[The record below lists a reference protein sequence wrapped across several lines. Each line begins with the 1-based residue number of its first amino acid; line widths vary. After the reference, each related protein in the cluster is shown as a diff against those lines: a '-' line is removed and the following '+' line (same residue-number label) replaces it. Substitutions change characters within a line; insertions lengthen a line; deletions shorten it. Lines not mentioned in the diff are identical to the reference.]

1 MSLFS
6 WFSRKPAPPKP
17 RPAAEPSGLLNAD
30 ATVPLSPGR
39 LGKPLLEPVPPEH
52 AANRKNERMERRE
65 LLYTV
70 VRDAMVRAGVLSA
83 SYKFKVLSL
92 DQRGRQFLVMMD
104 LAREYGGETVR
115 LSEIEAL
122 IAQTAKTRYDILVTA
137 VYWRIND
144 HVAVGIPQKGVAPL
158 GASLQ
163 GTPAPAVRRPAPVV
177 ASPTPPANSAPTLA
191 PARVAAAAPAATAA
205 APLARP
211 AAPVLAASA
220 PVAAAAPV
228 AAPAFPPIRPAA
240 PTLASQATAPA
251 PLLPATPAPVAAP
264 APAARPAPRYEPIEA
279 DEVAAFKR
287 ALANAAGASAAA
299 APAAAAAKPGVPV
312 RSGPL
317 LPASHPTGFED
328 TEMPGSD
335 GPSPDLSST
344 QYGEL
349 N

>member
-6 WFSRKPAPPKP
+6 WFSRKPSPSKP
-17 RPAAEPSGLLNAD
+17 RSPIEPSGLLNAD
-30 ATVPLSPGR
+30 ATVPLAVGR
-39 LGKPLLEPVPPEH
+39 NPALEPRPVEH

-104 LAREYGGETVR
+104 LAREFGGETVR

-122 IAQTAKTRYDILVTA
+122 IAQTAKARYDILVTA

-144 HVAVGIPQKGVAPL
+144 HVAVGIPQKGIAPL
-158 GASLQ
+158 GAYLPS
-163 GTPAPAVRRPAPVV
+163 
-177 ASPTPPANSAPTLA
+177 AS
-191 PARVAAAAPAATAA
+191 AAPAAPGVPVRAA
-205 APLARP
+205 APVAPSLRP
-211 AAPVLAASA
+211 AAPVA
-220 PVAAAAPV
+220 PLAAAAPPV
-228 AAPAFPPIRPAA
+228 RPAPIA
-240 PTLASQATAPA
+240 QARPDASA
-251 PLLPATPAPVAAP
+251 V
-264 APAARPAPRYEPIEA
+264 RPAPRYEPIEA

-287 ALANAAGASAAA
+287 ALSDAAGARA
-299 APAAAAAKPGVPV
+299 APAAASKPGVPL

-317 LPASHPTGFED
+317 LPPSRPTGFED
-328 TEMPGSD
+328 TVMPGAD
-335 GPSPDLSST
+335 GASPDLSST
-344 QYGEL
+344 QYGDL

>member
-6 WFSRKPAPPKP
+6 WFSRKPTPPKP
-17 RPAAEPSGLLNAD
+17 RPMAEQPSGLLNAD

-39 LGKPLLEPVPPEH
+39 PGRPMAEALPPEH

-144 HVAVGIPQKGVAPL
+144 HVAVGIPQKGVAPQ

-163 GTPAPAVRRPAPVV
+163 GAPPLARRPLP
-177 ASPTPPANSAPTLA
+177 
-191 PARVAAAAPAATAA
+191 AAAAPAP
-205 APLARP
+205 APVTARP
-211 AAPVLAASA
+211 AVPV
-220 PVAAAAPV
+220 PVAAATAPAALRPPVAAPVHAPV
-228 AAPAFPPIRPAA
+228 AAPAGPVSAPAA
-240 PTLASQATAPA
+240 PL
-251 PLLPATPAPVAAP
+251 
-264 APAARPAPRYEPIEA
+264 APAAAPRAAPRYEPIEA

-287 ALANAAGASAAA
+287 ALATAAGSAAA
-299 APAAAAAKPGVPV
+299 APAAAAKPGVPV

-317 LPASHPTGFED
+317 LPPSSQPTGFED

-335 GPSPDLSST
+335 SPAPDLSST

>member
-6 WFSRKPAPPKP
+6 WFSRKPAPPKAKP
-17 RPAAEPSGLLNAD
+17 RSAGAEPSGLLNAD
-30 ATVPLSPGR
+30 ATVPLAPGR
-39 LGKPLLEPVPPEH
+39 PGQPLLQPVPPEH

-70 VRDAMVRAGVLSA
+70 VRDAMVRAGVRSA

-104 LAREYGGETVR
+104 LAREYGGETAR

-144 HVAVGIPQKGVAPL
+144 HVAVGLPQKGITPTTVPSAVAP
-158 GASLQ
+158 Q
-163 GTPAPAVRRPAPVV
+163 GVVRKPVPAPA
-177 ASPTPPANSAPTLA
+177 
-191 PARVAAAAPAATAA
+191 
-205 APLARP
+205 P
-211 AAPVLAASA
+211 AAPA
-220 PVAAAAPV
+220 PVAASASSLLF
-228 AAPAFPPIRPAA
+228 PAEPAA
-240 PTLASQATAPA
+240 RFPTTPTALGRTPSGTTAPA
-251 PLLPATPAPVAAP
+251 PLLPASNTGPAPLAP
-264 APAARPAPRYEPIEA
+264 ASAPARFEPIEA

-287 ALANAAGASAAA
+287 ALADAAGRAPV
-299 APAAAAAKPGVPV
+299 APAAAARPGVAV

-317 LPASHPTGFED
+317 LPPSHSTDFAD

-335 GPSPDLSST
+335 GQSTALSTT

>member
-1 MSLFS
+1 M
-6 WFSRKPAPPKP
+6 P
-17 RPAAEPSGLLNAD
+17 RPQGAAQGESQAFLPPD
-30 ATVPLSPGR
+30 ATVPLGGGR
-39 LGKPLLEPVPPEH
+39 PIPPAASR
-52 AANRKNERMERRE
+52 AANRKNERIERRE

-92 DQRGRQFLVMMD
+92 DQQGRQFLVMID
-104 LAREYGGETVR
+104 LAREYGGETAR

-144 HVAVGIPQKGVAPL
+144 HVAVGLPQKGITPTPVPSAAAP
-158 GASLQ
+158 Q
-163 GTPAPAVRRPAPVV
+163 GVVRKPVPAPV
-177 ASPTPPANSAPTLA
+177 
-191 PARVAAAAPAATAA
+191 
-205 APLARP
+205 P
-211 AAPVLAASA
+211 AAP
-220 PVAAAAPV
+220 APV
-228 AAPAFPPIRPAA
+228 AAPASSLLFPAEPAA
-240 PTLASQATAPA
+240 RFPTTPTALGRTPSGTTAPA
-251 PLLPATPAPVAAP
+251 PLLPASNTGPAPLAP
-264 APAARPAPRYEPIEA
+264 ASAPARFEPIEA

-287 ALANAAGASAAA
+287 ALADAAGRAPV
-299 APAAAAAKPGVPV
+299 APAAAARPGVAV

-317 LPASHPTGFED
+317 LPPSHSTDFAD

-335 GPSPDLSST
+335 GQSTALSTT

>member
-30 ATVPLSPGR
+30 ATVPLHPGR
-39 LGKPLLEPVPPEH
+39 MGKPLVEPPPPEH

-144 HVAVGIPQKGVAPL
+144 HVAVGIPQKGVAPQ
-158 GASLQ
+158 GAALPV
-163 GTPAPAVRRPAPVV
+163 PA
-177 ASPTPPANSAPTLA
+177 
-191 PARVAAAAPAATAA
+191 
-205 APLARP
+205 
-211 AAPVLAASA
+211 A
-220 PVAAAAPV
+220 PVAAAPV
-228 AAPAFPPIRPAA
+228 RKP
-240 PTLASQATAPA
+240 
-251 PLLPATPAPVAAP
+251 PVAAP
-264 APAARPAPRYEPIEA
+264 APVVAPANPIFPIASAPAPAPAPTAAPVAAAPQRPASPPLVAAAPSRPPVAAPVGEQRPAPRFEPIEA

-287 ALANAAGASAAA
+287 ALANAAGATA
-299 APAAAAAKPGVPV
+299 APAAAAKPGVPV

-317 LPASHPTGFED
+317 LPPAQPTGFED
-328 TEMPGSD
+328 TEMPGADS
-335 GPSPDLSST
+335 PSPDLSST

-349 N
+349 R

>member
-30 ATVPLSPGR
+30 ATVPLHPGR
-39 LGKPLLEPVPPEH
+39 SGKPLVEPPPPEH

-144 HVAVGIPQKGVAPL
+144 HVAVGIPQKGVAPQ
-158 GASLQ
+158 GAALPV
-163 GTPAPAVRRPAPVV
+163 PA
-177 ASPTPPANSAPTLA
+177 
-191 PARVAAAAPAATAA
+191 
-205 APLARP
+205 
-211 AAPVLAASA
+211 A
-220 PVAAAAPV
+220 PVAAAPV
-228 AAPAFPPIRPAA
+228 RRP
-240 PTLASQATAPA
+240 
-251 PLLPATPAPVAAP
+251 PVAAP
-264 APAARPAPRYEPIEA
+264 APVVAPANPIFPIASAPAPAPVAAAPQRPAAPPVIAAPARPPVAAPVGEQRPAPRFEPIEA

-287 ALANAAGASAAA
+287 ALANAAGATA
-299 APAAAAAKPGVPV
+299 APAAAAKPGVPV

-317 LPASHPTGFED
+317 LPPAQPTGFED
-328 TEMPGSD
+328 TEMPGADS
-335 GPSPDLSST
+335 PSPDLSST

-349 N
+349 R

>member
-6 WFSRKPAPPKP
+6 WFSRKPAPPKAKP
-17 RPAAEPSGLLNAD
+17 RSAGAEPSGLLNAD
-30 ATVPLSPGR
+30 ATVPLAPGR
-39 LGKPLLEPVPPEH
+39 PGQPLLQPVPPEH

-104 LAREYGGETVR
+104 LAREYGGETAR

-144 HVAVGIPQKGVAPL
+144 HVAVGLPQKGITPTPVPSAAAP
-158 GASLQ
+158 Q
-163 GTPAPAVRRPAPVV
+163 GVVRKPVPAPV
-177 ASPTPPANSAPTLA
+177 P
-191 PARVAAAAPAATAA
+191 
-205 APLARP
+205 
-211 AAPVLAASA
+211 AASA
-220 PVAAAAPV
+220 PVAA
-228 AAPAFPPIRPAA
+228 PASSLLFPAEPAA
-240 PTLASQATAPA
+240 RFPTTPTALGRTPSGTTAPA
-251 PLLPATPAPVAAP
+251 PLLPASNTGPAPLAP
-264 APAARPAPRYEPIEA
+264 ASAPARFEPIEA

-287 ALANAAGASAAA
+287 ALADAAGRAPV
-299 APAAAAAKPGVPV
+299 APAAAARPGVAV

-317 LPASHPTGFED
+317 LPPSHSTDFAD

-335 GPSPDLSST
+335 GQSTALSTT

>member
-17 RPAAEPSGLLNAD
+17 RPTAASETSGLLNAD
-30 ATVPLSPGR
+30 ATVPLAAGR
-39 LGKPLLEPVPPEH
+39 QGKPILDPVPPEH

-144 HVAVGIPQKGVAPL
+144 HVAVGIPQKGIAPL
-158 GASLQ
+158 GASLPL
-163 GTPAPAVRRPAPVV
+163 GTQAPAAAVRRPLPPVSAP
-177 ASPTPPANSAPTLA
+177 APLTATPAAPLSRPTP
-191 PARVAAAAPAATAA
+191 ARPAATAH
-205 APLARP
+205 
-211 AAPVLAASA
+211 V
-220 PVAAAAPV
+220 
-228 AAPAFPPIRPAA
+228 
-240 PTLASQATAPA
+240 ATAPA
-251 PLLPATPAPVAAP
+251 PLTGTV
-264 APAARPAPRYEPIEA
+264 APRPPTPVDYEATRPVPRFEPIEA

-287 ALANAAGASAAA
+287 ALADAAGTNP
-299 APAAAAAKPGVPV
+299 APVTPARPGGAPV
-312 RSGPL
+312 RSGPIR
-317 LPASHPTGFED
+317 PRPPHATGFED
-328 TEMPGSD
+328 TEMPGAEER
-335 GPSPDLSST
+335 GPDLSST

-349 N
+349 R

>member
-6 WFSRKPAPPKP
+6 WFSRKPAPPKAKP
-17 RPAAEPSGLLNAD
+17 RSAGAEPSGLLNAD
-30 ATVPLSPGR
+30 ATVPLAPGR
-39 LGKPLLEPVPPEH
+39 PGQPLLQPVPPEH

-104 LAREYGGETVR
+104 LAREYGGETAR

-144 HVAVGIPQKGVAPL
+144 HVAVGLPQKGITPTTVPSAAAP
-158 GASLQ
+158 Q
-163 GTPAPAVRRPAPVV
+163 GVVRKPVPAPAPTAP
-177 ASPTPPANSAPTLA
+177 
-191 PARVAAAAPAATAA
+191 
-205 APLARP
+205 
-211 AAPVLAASA
+211 
-220 PVAAAAPV
+220 APV
-228 AAPAFPPIRPAA
+228 AAPASSLLFPAEPAA
-240 PTLASQATAPA
+240 RFPTTPTALGRTPSGTTAPA
-251 PLLPATPAPVAAP
+251 PLLPASNTGPAPLAP
-264 APAARPAPRYEPIEA
+264 ASGPARFEPIEA

-287 ALANAAGASAAA
+287 ALADAAGRAPV
-299 APAAAAAKPGVPV
+299 APAAAARPGVAV

-317 LPASHPTGFED
+317 LPPSHSTDFAD

-335 GPSPDLSST
+335 GQSTALSTT

-349 N
+349 K

>member
-6 WFSRKPAPPKP
+6 WFSRKPAPPKAKP
-17 RPAAEPSGLLNAD
+17 RSAGAEPSGLLNAD
-30 ATVPLSPGR
+30 ATVPLAPGR
-39 LGKPLLEPVPPEH
+39 PGQPLLQPVPPEH

-104 LAREYGGETVR
+104 LAREYGGETAR

-144 HVAVGIPQKGVAPL
+144 RVAVGLPQKGITPTPVPSAAAP
-158 GASLQ
+158 Q
-163 GTPAPAVRRPAPVV
+163 GVVRKPVPAPV
-177 ASPTPPANSAPTLA
+177 P
-191 PARVAAAAPAATAA
+191 
-205 APLARP
+205 
-211 AAPVLAASA
+211 AASA
-220 PVAAAAPV
+220 PVAA
-228 AAPAFPPIRPAA
+228 PASSLLFPAEPAA
-240 PTLASQATAPA
+240 RFPTTPTALGRTPSGTTAPA
-251 PLLPATPAPVAAP
+251 PLLPASNTGPAPLAP
-264 APAARPAPRYEPIEA
+264 ASGPARFEPIEA

-287 ALANAAGASAAA
+287 ALADAAGRAPV
-299 APAAAAAKPGVPV
+299 APAAAARPGVAV

-317 LPASHPTGFED
+317 LPPSHSTDFAD

-335 GPSPDLSST
+335 GQSTALSTT

>member
-6 WFSRKPAPPKP
+6 WFSRKPAPPKAKP
-17 RPAAEPSGLLNAD
+17 RSAGAEPSGLLNAD
-30 ATVPLSPGR
+30 ATVPLAPGR
-39 LGKPLLEPVPPEH
+39 PGQPLHQPVPPEH

-104 LAREYGGETVR
+104 LAREYGGETAR

-144 HVAVGIPQKGVAPL
+144 HVAVGLPQKGITPTTVPSAAAP
-158 GASLQ
+158 Q
-163 GTPAPAVRRPAPVV
+163 GVVRKPVPAPV
-177 ASPTPPANSAPTLA
+177 
-191 PARVAAAAPAATAA
+191 
-205 APLARP
+205 P
-211 AAPVLAASA
+211 AAP
-220 PVAAAAPV
+220 APV
-228 AAPAFPPIRPAA
+228 AAPASSLLFPAEPAA
-240 PTLASQATAPA
+240 RFPTTPTALGRTPSGTTAPA
-251 PLLPATPAPVAAP
+251 PLLPASNTGPAPLAP
-264 APAARPAPRYEPIEA
+264 ASAPARFEPIEA

-287 ALANAAGASAAA
+287 ALADAAGRAPV
-299 APAAAAAKPGVPV
+299 APAAAARPGVAV

-317 LPASHPTGFED
+317 LPPSHSTDFAD

-335 GPSPDLSST
+335 GQSTALSTT

>member
-6 WFSRKPAPPKP
+6 WFSRKPAPPKAKP
-17 RPAAEPSGLLNAD
+17 RSAGAEPSGLLNAD
-30 ATVPLSPGR
+30 ATVPLAPGR
-39 LGKPLLEPVPPEH
+39 PGQPLLQPVPPEH

-104 LAREYGGETVR
+104 LAREYGGETAR

-144 HVAVGIPQKGVAPL
+144 HVAVGLPQKGITPTTVPSAAAP
-158 GASLQ
+158 Q
-163 GTPAPAVRRPAPVV
+163 GVVRKPVPAPV
-177 ASPTPPANSAPTLA
+177 
-191 PARVAAAAPAATAA
+191 
-205 APLARP
+205 P
-211 AAPVLAASA
+211 AAP
-220 PVAAAAPV
+220 APV
-228 AAPAFPPIRPAA
+228 AAPASSLLFPAEPAA
-240 PTLASQATAPA
+240 RFPTTPTALGRTPSGTTAPA
-251 PLLPATPAPVAAP
+251 PLLPASNTGPAPLAP
-264 APAARPAPRYEPIEA
+264 ASGPARFEPIEA

-287 ALANAAGASAAA
+287 ALADAAGRAPV
-299 APAAAAAKPGVPV
+299 APAAAARPGVAV

-317 LPASHPTGFED
+317 LPPSHSTDFAD

-335 GPSPDLSST
+335 GQSTALSTT

>member
-6 WFSRKPAPPKP
+6 WFSRKPAPPKAKP
-17 RPAAEPSGLLNAD
+17 RSAGAEPSGLLNAD
-30 ATVPLSPGR
+30 ATVPLAPGR
-39 LGKPLLEPVPPEH
+39 PGQPLLQPVPPEH

-104 LAREYGGETVR
+104 LAREYGGETAR

-144 HVAVGIPQKGVAPL
+144 HVAVGLPQKGITSTPVPSAAAP
-158 GASLQ
+158 Q
-163 GTPAPAVRRPAPVV
+163 GVVRKPVPAPA
-177 ASPTPPANSAPTLA
+177 
-191 PARVAAAAPAATAA
+191 
-205 APLARP
+205 P
-211 AAPVLAASA
+211 AAP
-220 PVAAAAPV
+220 APV
-228 AAPAFPPIRPAA
+228 AAPASSLLFPAEPAA
-240 PTLASQATAPA
+240 RFPTTPTALGRTPSGTTAPA
-251 PLLPATPAPVAAP
+251 PLLPASNTGPAPLAP
-264 APAARPAPRYEPIEA
+264 ASGPARFEPIEA

-287 ALANAAGASAAA
+287 ALADAAGRAPV
-299 APAAAAAKPGVPV
+299 APAAAARPGVAV

-317 LPASHPTGFED
+317 LPPSHSTDFAD

-335 GPSPDLSST
+335 GQSTALSTT

>member
-6 WFSRKPAPPKP
+6 WFSRKPAPPKAKP
-17 RPAAEPSGLLNAD
+17 RSAGAEPSGLLNAD
-30 ATVPLSPGR
+30 ATVPLAPGR
-39 LGKPLLEPVPPEH
+39 PGQPLLQPVPPEH

-92 DQRGRQFLVMMD
+92 HQRGRQFLVMMD
-104 LAREYGGETVR
+104 LAREYGGETAR

-144 HVAVGIPQKGVAPL
+144 HVAVGLPQKGITPTPVPSAAAP
-158 GASLQ
+158 Q
-163 GTPAPAVRRPAPVV
+163 GVVRKPVPAPA
-177 ASPTPPANSAPTLA
+177 
-191 PARVAAAAPAATAA
+191 
-205 APLARP
+205 P
-211 AAPVLAASA
+211 AAP
-220 PVAAAAPV
+220 APV
-228 AAPAFPPIRPAA
+228 AAPASSLLFPAEPAA
-240 PTLASQATAPA
+240 RFPTTPTALGRTPSGTTAPA
-251 PLLPATPAPVAAP
+251 PLLPASNTGPAPLAP
-264 APAARPAPRYEPIEA
+264 ASAPARFEPIEA

-287 ALANAAGASAAA
+287 ALADAAGRAPV
-299 APAAAAAKPGVPV
+299 APAAAARPGVAV

-317 LPASHPTGFED
+317 LPPSHSTDFAD

-335 GPSPDLSST
+335 GQSTALSTT

>member
-6 WFSRKPAPPKP
+6 WFSRKPAPPKAKP
-17 RPAAEPSGLLNAD
+17 RSAGAEPSGLLNAD
-30 ATVPLSPGR
+30 ATVPLASGRPGQ
-39 LGKPLLEPVPPEH
+39 PLLQPVPPEH

-104 LAREYGGETVR
+104 LAREYGGETAR

-144 HVAVGIPQKGVAPL
+144 HVAVGLPQKGITPTPVPSAAAP
-158 GASLQ
+158 Q
-163 GTPAPAVRRPAPVV
+163 GVVRKPVPAPA
-177 ASPTPPANSAPTLA
+177 
-191 PARVAAAAPAATAA
+191 
-205 APLARP
+205 P
-211 AAPVLAASA
+211 AAP
-220 PVAAAAPV
+220 APV
-228 AAPAFPPIRPAA
+228 AAPASSLLFPAEPAA
-240 PTLASQATAPA
+240 RFPTTPTALGRTPSGTTAPA
-251 PLLPATPAPVAAP
+251 PLLPASNTGPAPLAP
-264 APAARPAPRYEPIEA
+264 ASAPARFEPIEA

-287 ALANAAGASAAA
+287 ALADAAGRAPV
-299 APAAAAAKPGVPV
+299 APAAAARPGVAV

-317 LPASHPTGFED
+317 LPPSHSTDFAD

-335 GPSPDLSST
+335 GQSTALSTT

>member
-6 WFSRKPAPPKP
+6 WFSRKPAPPKAKP
-17 RPAAEPSGLLNAD
+17 RSAGAEPSGLLNAD
-30 ATVPLSPGR
+30 ATVPLAPGR
-39 LGKPLLEPVPPEH
+39 PGQPLLQPVPPEH

-70 VRDAMVRAGVLSA
+70 VRDAMVRAGVRSA

-104 LAREYGGETVR
+104 LAREYGGETAR

-144 HVAVGIPQKGVAPL
+144 HVAVGLPQKGITPTPVPSAAAP
-158 GASLQ
+158 Q
-163 GTPAPAVRRPAPVV
+163 GVVRKPVPAPA
-177 ASPTPPANSAPTLA
+177 
-191 PARVAAAAPAATAA
+191 
-205 APLARP
+205 P
-211 AAPVLAASA
+211 AAP
-220 PVAAAAPV
+220 APV
-228 AAPAFPPIRPAA
+228 AAPASSLLFPAEPAA
-240 PTLASQATAPA
+240 RFPTTPTALGRTPSGTTAPA
-251 PLLPATPAPVAAP
+251 PLLPASNTGPAPLAP
-264 APAARPAPRYEPIEA
+264 ASAPARFEPIEA

-287 ALANAAGASAAA
+287 ALADAAGRAPV
-299 APAAAAAKPGVPV
+299 APAAAARPGVAV

-317 LPASHPTGFED
+317 LPPSHSTDFAD

-335 GPSPDLSST
+335 GQSTALSTT

>member
-6 WFSRKPAPPKP
+6 WFSRKPAPPKAKP
-17 RPAAEPSGLLNAD
+17 RSAGAEPSGLLNAD
-30 ATVPLSPGR
+30 ATVPLAPGR
-39 LGKPLLEPVPPEH
+39 PGQPLLQPVPPEH

-104 LAREYGGETVR
+104 LVREYGGETAR

-144 HVAVGIPQKGVAPL
+144 HVAVGLPQKGITPTTVPSAAAP
-158 GASLQ
+158 Q
-163 GTPAPAVRRPAPVV
+163 GVVRKPVPAPV
-177 ASPTPPANSAPTLA
+177 
-191 PARVAAAAPAATAA
+191 
-205 APLARP
+205 P
-211 AAPVLAASA
+211 AAP
-220 PVAAAAPV
+220 APV
-228 AAPAFPPIRPAA
+228 AAPASSLLFPAEPAA
-240 PTLASQATAPA
+240 RFPTTPTALGRTPSGTTAPA
-251 PLLPATPAPVAAP
+251 PLLPASNTGPAPLAP
-264 APAARPAPRYEPIEA
+264 ASGPARFEPIEA

-287 ALANAAGASAAA
+287 ALADAAGRAPV
-299 APAAAAAKPGVPV
+299 APAAAARPGVAV

-317 LPASHPTGFED
+317 LPPSQSTDFAD

-335 GPSPDLSST
+335 GQSTALSTT

>member
-6 WFSRKPAPPKP
+6 WFSRKPAPPKAKP
-17 RPAAEPSGLLNAD
+17 RSAGAEPSGLLNAD
-30 ATVPLSPGR
+30 ATVPLAPGR
-39 LGKPLLEPVPPEH
+39 PGQPLLQPVPPEH

-104 LAREYGGETVR
+104 LAREYGGETAR

-144 HVAVGIPQKGVAPL
+144 HVAVGLPQKGITSTPVPSAAAP
-158 GASLQ
+158 Q
-163 GTPAPAVRRPAPVV
+163 GVVRKPVPAPA
-177 ASPTPPANSAPTLA
+177 
-191 PARVAAAAPAATAA
+191 
-205 APLARP
+205 P
-211 AAPVLAASA
+211 AAP
-220 PVAAAAPV
+220 APV
-228 AAPAFPPIRPAA
+228 AAPASSLLFPAEPAA
-240 PTLASQATAPA
+240 RFPTTPTALGRTPSGTTAPA
-251 PLLPATPAPVAAP
+251 PLLPASNTGPAPLAP
-264 APAARPAPRYEPIEA
+264 ASAPARFEPIEA

-287 ALANAAGASAAA
+287 ALADAAGRAPV
-299 APAAAAAKPGVPV
+299 APAAAARPGVAV

-317 LPASHPTGFED
+317 LPPSHSTDFAD

-335 GPSPDLSST
+335 GQSTALSTT

>member
-6 WFSRKPAPPKP
+6 WFSRKPAPPKAKP
-17 RPAAEPSGLLNAD
+17 RSAGAEPSGLLNAD
-30 ATVPLSPGR
+30 ATVPLAPGR
-39 LGKPLLEPVPPEH
+39 PGQPLLQPVPPEH

-65 LLYTV
+65 LLYAV

-104 LAREYGGETVR
+104 LAREYGGETAR

-144 HVAVGIPQKGVAPL
+144 HVAVGLPQKGITPTTVPSAAAP
-158 GASLQ
+158 Q
-163 GTPAPAVRRPAPVV
+163 GVVRKPVPAPV
-177 ASPTPPANSAPTLA
+177 
-191 PARVAAAAPAATAA
+191 
-205 APLARP
+205 P
-211 AAPVLAASA
+211 AAP
-220 PVAAAAPV
+220 APV
-228 AAPAFPPIRPAA
+228 AAPASSLLFPAEPAA
-240 PTLASQATAPA
+240 RFPTTPTALGRTPSGTTAPA
-251 PLLPATPAPVAAP
+251 PLLPASNTGPAPLAP
-264 APAARPAPRYEPIEA
+264 ASAPARFEPIEA

-287 ALANAAGASAAA
+287 ALADAAGRAPL
-299 APAAAAAKPGVPV
+299 APAAAARPGVAV

-317 LPASHPTGFED
+317 LPPSHSTDFAD

-335 GPSPDLSST
+335 GQSTALSTT

>member
-6 WFSRKPAPPKP
+6 WFSRKPAPPKAKP
-17 RPAAEPSGLLNAD
+17 RSAGAEPSGLLNAD
-30 ATVPLSPGR
+30 ATVPLAPGR
-39 LGKPLLEPVPPEH
+39 PGQPLLQPVPPEH

-104 LAREYGGETVR
+104 LAREYGGETAR

-144 HVAVGIPQKGVAPL
+144 HVAVGLPQKGITPTTVPSAAAP
-158 GASLQ
+158 Q
-163 GTPAPAVRRPAPVV
+163 GVVRKPVPAPV
-177 ASPTPPANSAPTLA
+177 
-191 PARVAAAAPAATAA
+191 
-205 APLARP
+205 P
-211 AAPVLAASA
+211 AAP
-220 PVAAAAPV
+220 APV
-228 AAPAFPPIRPAA
+228 AAPASSLLFPAEPAA
-240 PTLASQATAPA
+240 RFPTTPTALGRTPSGTTAPA
-251 PLLPATPAPVAAP
+251 PLLPASNTGPAPLAP
-264 APAARPAPRYEPIEA
+264 ASGPARFEPIEA

-287 ALANAAGASAAA
+287 ALADAAGRAPV
-299 APAAAAAKPGVPV
+299 APAAAARPGVAV

-317 LPASHPTGFED
+317 LPPSHSSDFAD

-335 GPSPDLSST
+335 GQSTALSTT

>member
-6 WFSRKPAPPKP
+6 WFSRKPAPPKAKP
-17 RPAAEPSGLLNAD
+17 RSAGAEPSGLLNAD
-30 ATVPLSPGR
+30 ATVPLAPGR
-39 LGKPLLEPVPPEH
+39 PGQPLLQPVPPEH
-52 AANRKNERMERRE
+52 AAHRKNERMERRE

-104 LAREYGGETVR
+104 LAREYGGETAR

-144 HVAVGIPQKGVAPL
+144 HVAVGLPQKGITPTTVPSAAAP
-158 GASLQ
+158 Q
-163 GTPAPAVRRPAPVV
+163 GVVRKPVPAPV
-177 ASPTPPANSAPTLA
+177 
-191 PARVAAAAPAATAA
+191 
-205 APLARP
+205 P
-211 AAPVLAASA
+211 AAP
-220 PVAAAAPV
+220 APV
-228 AAPAFPPIRPAA
+228 AAPASSLLFPAEPAA
-240 PTLASQATAPA
+240 RFPTTPTALGRTPSGTTAPA
-251 PLLPATPAPVAAP
+251 PLLPASNTGPAPLAP
-264 APAARPAPRYEPIEA
+264 ASAPARFEPIEA

-287 ALANAAGASAAA
+287 ALADAAGRAPV
-299 APAAAAAKPGVPV
+299 APAAAARPGVAV

-317 LPASHPTGFED
+317 LPPSHSTDFAD

-335 GPSPDLSST
+335 GQSTALSTT

>member
-6 WFSRKPAPPKP
+6 WFTRKPTPAKP
-17 RPAAEPSGLLNAD
+17 RSPAEPSGLLNAD
-30 ATVPLSPGR
+30 ATVPLQAGR
-39 LGKPLLEPVPPEH
+39 QGKPLVQPLAPEH

-122 IAQTAKTRYDILVTA
+122 IAQTAKTRYDILVTS

-158 GASLQ
+158 GAALPP
-163 GTPAPAVRRPAPVV
+163 PAAAAAVRRPPLGMPATSPSSLAPKAAPVG
-177 ASPTPPANSAPTLA
+177 APLPPIRPSAPI
-191 PARVAAAAPAATAA
+191 PAA
-205 APLARP
+205 APLRP
-211 AAPVLAASA
+211 I
-220 PVAAAAPV
+220 AAAEPL
-228 AAPAFPPIRPAA
+228 A
-240 PTLASQATAPA
+240 PTAARAPGASPA
-251 PLLPATPAPVAAP
+251 PLVEPAPRQAV
-264 APAARPAPRYEPIEA
+264 RYEPIEA

-287 ALANAAGASAAA
+287 ALANAAGSSAAPVA
-299 APAAAAAKPGVPV
+299 AVKPGVPL

-317 LPASHPTGFED
+317 LPSTPSPTGFED
-328 TEMPGSD
+328 TEMPA
-335 GPSPDLSST
+335 PDLSST

>member
-17 RPAAEPSGLLNAD
+17 RPSAASETSGLLNAD
-30 ATVPLSPGR
+30 ATVPLAAGR
-39 LGKPLLEPVPPEH
+39 QGKPILDPVPPEH

-144 HVAVGIPQKGVAPL
+144 HVAVGIPQKGIAPL
-158 GASLQ
+158 GAALPLGVQ
-163 GTPAPAVRRPAPVV
+163 APAPAVRRPLPPVSAP
-177 ASPTPPANSAPTLA
+177 APLAATPPAPLSRP
-191 PARVAAAAPAATAA
+191 
-205 APLARP
+205 APLRP
-211 AAPVLAASA
+211 AAPV
-220 PVAAAAPV
+220 
-228 AAPAFPPIRPAA
+228 
-240 PTLASQATAPA
+240 ATSPA
-251 PLLPATPAPVAAP
+251 PLTGTAPPRSPTPVDYEATRPV
-264 APAARPAPRYEPIEA
+264 PRFEPIEA

-287 ALANAAGASAAA
+287 ALADAAGTNP
-299 APAAAAAKPGVPV
+299 APVTPARPGGAPV
-312 RSGPL
+312 RSGPIRPRP
-317 LPASHPTGFED
+317 PAASGFED
-328 TEMPGSD
+328 TEMPGAEER
-335 GPSPDLSST
+335 GPDLSST

-349 N
+349 R

>member
-6 WFSRKPAPPKP
+6 WFSRKSAPAKP
-17 RPAAEPSGLLNAD
+17 RAAAEPSGLFNAD
-30 ATVPLSPGR
+30 ATVPLQPGR
-39 LGKPLLEPVPPEH
+39 QGKPLVEPQPPEH

-104 LAREYGGETVR
+104 LAREYGGETAR

-122 IAQTAKTRYDILVTA
+122 IAQTAKTRHDILVTA

-144 HVAVGIPQKGVAPL
+144 HVAVGIPQKGVAPQ
-158 GASLQ
+158 GAGLPLQ
-163 GTPAPAVRRPAPVV
+163 AASTAMRRP
-177 ASPTPPANSAPTLA
+177 
-191 PARVAAAAPAATAA
+191 PAA
-205 APLARP
+205 
-211 AAPVLAASA
+211 
-220 PVAAAAPV
+220 
-228 AAPAFPPIRPAA
+228 
-240 PTLASQATAPA
+240 ATAPA
-251 PLLPATPAPVAAP
+251 PLTPSPASLPG
-264 APAARPAPRYEPIEA
+264 ARPAPYAAVPVAPASLAPAAAPLAAVRPSSSARFDPIEA

-287 ALANAAGASAAA
+287 ALASAAGASAAT
-299 APAAAAAKPGVPV
+299 AAAAKPGVPV

-317 LPASHPTGFED
+317 LSRSQPTGFED
-328 TEMPGSD
+328 TEMVGADSPA
-335 GPSPDLSST
+335 PDLSST

>member
-6 WFSRKPAPPKP
+6 WFSRKPAPPKAKP
-17 RPAAEPSGLLNAD
+17 RSAGAEPSGLLNAD
-30 ATVPLSPGR
+30 ATVPLAPGR
-39 LGKPLLEPVPPEH
+39 PGQPLLQPIPPEH

-104 LAREYGGETVR
+104 LAREYGGETAR

-144 HVAVGIPQKGVAPL
+144 HVAVGLPQKGITPTTVPSAAAP
-158 GASLQ
+158 Q
-163 GTPAPAVRRPAPVV
+163 GVVRKPVPAPV
-177 ASPTPPANSAPTLA
+177 
-191 PARVAAAAPAATAA
+191 
-205 APLARP
+205 P
-211 AAPVLAASA
+211 AAP
-220 PVAAAAPV
+220 APV
-228 AAPAFPPIRPAA
+228 AAPASSLLFPAEPAA
-240 PTLASQATAPA
+240 RFPTTPTALGRTPSGTTAPA
-251 PLLPATPAPVAAP
+251 PLLPASNTGPAPLAP
-264 APAARPAPRYEPIEA
+264 ASAPARFEPIEA

-287 ALANAAGASAAA
+287 ALADAAGRAPV
-299 APAAAAAKPGVPV
+299 APAAAARPGVAV

-317 LPASHPTGFED
+317 LPPSHSTDFAD

-335 GPSPDLSST
+335 GQSTALSTT